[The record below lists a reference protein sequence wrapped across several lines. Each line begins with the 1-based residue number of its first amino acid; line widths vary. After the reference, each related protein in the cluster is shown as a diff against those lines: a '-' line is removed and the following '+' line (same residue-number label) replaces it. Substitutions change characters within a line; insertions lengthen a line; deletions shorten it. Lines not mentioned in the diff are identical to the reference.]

1 MTYVKTAYLSNV
13 TSGCSPVTT
22 SGPPFAGKVDLEAFC
37 LPQGGFE
44 YIIVEYIESSN
55 KQKQR
60 LVKSQMELGEVKLEM
75 LSSALLPYCAI
86 LPWFSFYYLL
96 ATFQWCCL
104 IKKKQERQQQQF
116 KKQTDKKKK
125 RKRSCMCISPV
136 KL

>member
-55 KQKQR
+55 KQKHR

-75 LSSALLPYCAI
+75 LSSALLPYCVI

-104 IKKKQERQQQQF
+104 IKKKN
-116 KKQTDKKKK
+116 KKDNNNNLKNKQTRRKKEKEVVCAF
-125 RKRSCMCISPV
+125 RR
-136 KL
+136 